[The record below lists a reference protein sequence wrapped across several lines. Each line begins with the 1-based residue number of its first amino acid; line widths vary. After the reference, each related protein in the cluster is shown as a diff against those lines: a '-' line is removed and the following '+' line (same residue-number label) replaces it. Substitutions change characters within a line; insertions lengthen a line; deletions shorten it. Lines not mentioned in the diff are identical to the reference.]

1 MNDENELFLKQMK
14 GVTQIK
20 KNDRVQNTKIIKK
33 TKLIKNNQKP
43 NTNSNPERNTTTKIQ
58 KPSLSLERV
67 NIKKNIKKNILK
79 IDKKIDFHGKSLL
92 EAQEIFSSTIISC
105 FNQHKRCLLFITGK
119 GVFKPKN
126 HDASISPKLYHGV
139 IRASFFDWVSSKKL
153 SKYILSYEQAAIEHG
168 SDGAFY
174 VYLRKNKN

>member
-14 GVTQIK
+14 GVAQIK
-20 KNDRVQNTKIIKK
+20 KSDRVRNTKIIKK
-33 TKLIKNNQKP
+33 TKWTKNNQKP
-43 NTNSNPERNTTTKIQ
+43 NTNNIPEKNTTTTQ
-58 KPSLSLERV
+58 NTNLSLERV

-92 EAQEIFSSTIISC
+92 EAEEIFSSTVIDC
-105 FNQHKRCLLFITGK
+105 FNRHKRCLLFITGK

-126 HDASISPKLYHGV
+126 HDEPISPKLYHGV
-139 IRASFFDWVSSKKL
+139 IRESFFDWVGSKKL
-153 SKYILSYEQAAIEHG
+153 SKYILSYEQASIEHG

>member
-1 MNDENELFLKQMK
+1 MNDENELFLKQMR

-43 NTNSNPERNTTTKIQ
+43 NTNSTPERNTTTKIQ
-58 KPSLSLERV
+58 NTNLSLERV
-67 NIKKNIKKNILK
+67 SIKKNIKKNILK

-92 EAQEIFSSTIISC
+92 EAQEIFSSTVISC
-105 FNQHKRCLLFITGK
+105 FNQHKRCLLFVTGK

-126 HDASISPKLYHGV
+126 YDEPISPKLYHGV
-139 IRASFFDWVSSKKL
+139 IRASFFDWVISKKL
-153 SKYILSYEQAAIEHG
+153 SKYILSYERAAIEHG

>member
-1 MNDENELFLKQMK
+1 MSEENDFFLKQMK

-20 KNDRVQNTKIIKK
+20 KSDRLQNTKLIKK
-33 TKLIKNNQKP
+33 TKWKKNYQKP
-43 NTNSNPERNTTTKIQ
+43 NTNSAPKKNITTKIQ
-58 KPSLSLERV
+58 NTNLSLERV
-67 NIKKNIKKNILK
+67 SIKKNIKKNILK
-79 IDKKIDFHGKSLL
+79 IDKKIDFHGTTLL
-92 EAQEIFSSTIISC
+92 EAEEIFSSTVIDC

-126 HDASISPKLYHGV
+126 HDESISPKLYHGV

-153 SKYILSYEQAAIEHG
+153 SKYILSYEQASIEHG

>member
-1 MNDENELFLKQMK
+1 MNDENELFLKKMK

-20 KNDRVQNTKIIKK
+20 KSDRVQNTKIIKK
-33 TKLIKNNQKP
+33 TKLTKNNQKP
-43 NTNSNPERNTTTKIQ
+43 NTKSTPERNTTTKIQ
-58 KPSLSLERV
+58 NTNLSLERV
-67 NIKKNIKKNILK
+67 SIKKNIKKNILK

-92 EAQEIFSSTIISC
+92 EAQEIFSSTVISC

-126 HDASISPKLYHGV
+126 HDGPISPKLYHGV